1 MRRLGEWQEGVVEVG
16 EETVE
21 VEEVSWPC
29 IMSIF
34 LCMCERNKIHLLT
47 LKELEMV
54 SIGLRSLFMV
64 ENRVL
69 GFLLPDCL
77 TEE

>member
-1 MRRLGEWQEGVVEVG
+1 
-16 EETVE
+16 
-21 VEEVSWPC
+21 
-29 IMSIF
+29 
-34 LCMCERNKIHLLT
+34 MCERNEMHLMT

-69 GFLLPDCL
+69 GLLIL
-77 TEE
+77 IV

>member
-1 MRRLGEWQEGVVEVG
+1 MNGVGGGSG

-21 VEEVSWPC
+21 VEASVSWLC
-29 IMSIF
+29 ILSTVIW
-34 LCMCERNKIHLLT
+34 MCERNEMHLLT

-64 ENRVL
+64 KNRVL
-69 GFLLPDCL
+69 GLLIL
-77 TEE
+77 IV

>member
-1 MRRLGEWQEGVVEVG
+1 MEVG

-34 LCMCERNKIHLLT
+34 LCMCERNEMHLLT

-64 ENRVL
+64 VNRVL
-69 GFLLPDCL
+69 GFFCL
-77 TEE
+77 IV